1 MRKNTLSLN
10 TDLPEDNSH
19 KKTNVELKLL
29 DTTYNKNKTSITISP
44 LNKLS
49 TINLN
54 ESFKINEDNSGLITS
69 KDLEC
74 NIVNSSTTSKERN
87 IISNKPL
94 LQYPNNAIST
104 SKYNLLTFLPINMLE
119 QFSKLANIYFL
130 VKFIH
135 ALATQLDYEFL
146 R

>member
-1 MRKNTLSLN
+1 MKKNTLSLN
-10 TDLPEDNSH
+10 TDLPEDNSR

-29 DTTYNKNKTSITISP
+29 DTTYNKNKTSTTISS
-44 LNKLS
+44 LNQLS
-49 TINLN
+49 TIDLN
-54 ESFKINEDNSGLITS
+54 ESFKINEANSGLITS
-69 KDLEC
+69 NVLESD
-74 NIVNSSTTSKERN
+74 IVNSSITSKERN

-94 LQYPNNAIST
+94 LQYPNNSIST

-135 ALATQLDYEFL
+135 MH
-146 R
+146 